1 MKSELPA
8 SICTDI
14 ESTVPQRLQC
24 VHQDASHTEAA
35 DNDYFQY

>member
-8 SICTDI
+8 SICTGI
-14 ESTVPQRLQC
+14 ESAVSQCLQS